1 MVIYFKYSSVYMSVP
16 NSQANCFLTWFSN
29 LRAWDHRAVISR
41 FFSQRILFPDSRQS
55 GAVKRML
62 WGSLDLGVAEAAN
75 FPLIVIPLLL
85 DSDVNIS

>member
-1 MVIYFKYSSVYMSVP
+1 M
-16 NSQANCFLTWFSN
+16 
-29 LRAWDHRAVISR
+29 ISR